1 MYKKRL
7 RTALTLRLSRFVIFT
22 PGGKFITN
30 LSFDA
35 QVLQH
40 VQCRTPFIL
49 LTRLK
54 SFAEKL

>member
-22 PGGKFITN
+22 PGGKFIAN

-40 VQCRTPFIL
+40 VQCRTFIL
-49 LTRLK
+49 LTY
-54 SFAEKL
+54 FI